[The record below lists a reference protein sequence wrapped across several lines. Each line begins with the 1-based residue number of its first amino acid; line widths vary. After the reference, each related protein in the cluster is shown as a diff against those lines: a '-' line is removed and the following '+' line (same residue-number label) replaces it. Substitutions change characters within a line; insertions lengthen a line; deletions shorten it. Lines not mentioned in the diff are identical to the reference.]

1 MAKKK
6 RYGLKPRALPIVSFK
21 ELEDY
26 YNNRPPSINLSD
38 MVFENIGTEQA
49 NMEMM
54 QNAQQQKQPA
64 QKEKKYPRVDY
75 LEPIP
80 ARKIGGKS

>member
-6 RYGLKPRALPIVSFK
+6 RYGMKPQALPVISFK

-26 YNNRPPSINLSD
+26 YNNKPLNINLPN

-49 NMEMM
+49 KMEMM
-54 QNAQQQKQPA
+54 QNAEQQKQPA

>member
-6 RYGLKPRALPIVSFK
+6 RYGMKPQALPVISFK

-26 YNNRPPSINLSD
+26 YNNKPIGIDLSE

-54 QNAQQQKQPA
+54 QNAEQQKQPV
-64 QKEKKYPRVDY
+64 QKEKKYPRTDY
-75 LEPIP
+75 LEPVPKRTI
-80 ARKIGGKS
+80 K